1 MDHLGVK
8 SEWNVY
14 LFSFFSDPLHAT
26 IVHLEE
32 ELVYTQHTLNEQLY
46 EYKADELKQLSQNVK
61 RSE

>member
-1 MDHLGVK
+1 MNEMSAYFLV
-8 SEWNVY
+8 
-14 LFSFFSDPLHAT
+14 FSDPLHAT